1 VAGCKELKSKVSK
14 CLPQNT
20 FMRGKNMVKVLLT
33 NCEAYKAIEKTMRK
47 IVFKHLDQIYRD
59 TIIADLKPSEKM
71 KMGVNDL
78 IEDIA
83 KEFGIQERVV
93 VNMLIWTWAIKEYK
107 LERTIQ
113 HELSKN
119 KDYLK
124 NNKELEKINIAIKKK
139 N

>member
-1 VAGCKELKSKVSK
+1 MTKKEISD
-14 CLPQNT
+14 
-20 FMRGKNMVKVLLT
+20 
-33 NCEAYKAIEKTMRK
+33 CEAYRLIERKMRK
-47 IVFKHLDQIYRD
+47 IVFKHLDQIYKD
-59 TIIADLKPSEKM
+59 TVIADLRPSDRIKI
-71 KMGVNDL
+71 GIRDL
-78 IEDIA
+78 VEEIG
-83 KEFGIQERVV
+83 KEFGVKEQTI